1 MKLQV
6 KAGFEERRIWVG
18 GLPVKISESDIK
30 RKFRDFGEIEFV
42 SLKHKEQDSFCFIGF
57 DTAKAAEDA
66 IRRMDRSDDW
76 GNPIKVTLSLP
87 PKREGSHRS
96 VEYADWKD
104 EARRSTSRERNSHRE
119 KGQGYRPERPRSPGN
134 ENSRALLDRAPKV
147 QESESEYSDRD
158 SSYYSE
164 GEDAAK
170 VQSKGVL
177 KPRELRKEQESGS
190 SSSSEERGRLETSG
204 RREEAKPRAET
215 EGEAPAAGGDRPERR
230 RRRRKVDAN
239 GQPERRMKR
248 RRRQP
253 SAKEAPVPEPEPREK
268 ARSRSPR
275 SPPRTT
281 KPPLQRKRPAR
292 ESGICVRVENL
303 PSDMSLDELKNTAF
317 DFGEVI
323 QVKLE
328 KTKDKSKTGHIT
340 FEDGT
345 DVELVLK
352 KLDNR
357 RVEGWDRR
365 LRCVVESR

>member
-1 MKLQV
+1 
-6 KAGFEERRIWVG
+6 
-18 GLPVKISESDIK
+18 
-30 RKFRDFGEIEFV
+30 
-42 SLKHKEQDSFCFIGF
+42 
-57 DTAKAAEDA
+57 
-66 IRRMDRSDDW
+66 MDRSDDW